1 MENTKYNLKDLSKKE
16 DDIIKLAER
25 ADYIFNKF
33 KIISNSI
40 DTDIVR
46 RDNINNE
53 LNSLLNEFQNLIE
66 HTYNTSK
73 IINEA
78 ITEYSNG
85 EKQIQNLLNGL
96 LEINTNSV
104 GTAVKHSKE
113 DAISG
118 FSILHK
124 WFKDICNQL
133 TSSIKHL
140 KDFFDNNGTRI
151 NNQPIFKW
159 LGHSIEDYQSYFAD
173 RIKQIQQYI
182 SGKGI
187 NIDITGIVDKATFQA
202 LRMIGFDNLKDN
214 GLITNSFDALSLNI
228 YDYFNDFPAFFDDYT
243 VKPPEWILTK
253 VENAVSV
260 LDHIPD
266 VTRETVY
273 FFKDTYPYSI
283 PYQAFTYATQ
293 NGWFPEAFDLAGF
306 ERIDGIYHA
315 KQDALLQS
323 QKYVGY
329 NAIYD
334 YVFDCATSM
343 DTKIFDFTCDNNEE
357 YRLWFWKGDYLNL
370 GAGAEVGIYYGGGPH
385 WLIDKDLALPMTLSL
400 KDRNNKKIFDWKP
413 EDDNWWITGFN
424 PDIQN
429 IKADDLTVKATID
442 FSDNPDMWKSF
453 YNIHQ
458 DNSMWTF
465 YQDSMRAEYKWE
477 AKPLERRKND

>member
-16 DDIIKLAER
+16 EDIIETSKR
-25 ADYIFNKF
+25 IDNIFNEF

-46 RDNINNE
+46 RDNINNQ
-53 LNSLLNEFQNLIE
+53 LDTLLNEFQNLID

-85 EKQIQNLLNGL
+85 ELKIQKLLNGL
-96 LEINTNSV
+96 LEIDINSV
-104 GTAVKHSKE
+104 GTAIKQSKE
-113 DAISG
+113 EDI
-118 FSILHK
+118 SILHK
-124 WFKDICNQL
+124 WFKGIYNQL
-133 TSSIKHL
+133 TSSITHL
-140 KDFFDNNGTRI
+140 KNFFDNNGTRI
-151 NNQPIFKW
+151 NNKHTLARFGNCID
-159 LGHSIEDYQSYFAD
+159 DYQSYFTG
-173 RIKQIQQYI
+173 RMKQIQQYI
-182 SGKGI
+182 RGKGI
-187 NIDITGIVDKATFQA
+187 NVDITGMVDRATYQA
-202 LRMIGFDNLKDN
+202 FRMVGFDNLKDN
-214 GLITNSFDALSLNI
+214 GLISNSIDALSLNI
-228 YDYFNDFPAFFDDYT
+228 YDYFNDLPAFFDEYT
-243 VKPPEWILTK
+243 IKPPEWVLTN
-253 VENAVSV
+253 VENAISV

-293 NGWFPEAFDLAGF
+293 NGWFPEAFDLGGF
-306 ERIDGIYHA
+306 ERKDGIYHA

-323 QKYVGY
+323 KKYVGY

-334 YVFDCATSM
+334 YVFDCVTSM
-343 DTKIFDFTCDNNEE
+343 DAKTYNFSCNGEQ
-357 YRLWFWKGDYLNL
+357 YRIWIWKGDYLNL

-385 WLIDKDLALPMTLSL
+385 WLIDKDLSLPMTLSL
-400 KDRNNKKIFDWKP
+400 EDSDSNDIFDWDP
-413 EDDNWWITGFN
+413 GENNWWITGFN

-429 IKADDLTVKATID
+429 IKANALTVKATIN

-453 YNIHQ
+453 YNINQ

-465 YQDSMRAEYKWE
+465 YEDSMQAEYEWE
-477 AKPLERRKND
+477 AKH